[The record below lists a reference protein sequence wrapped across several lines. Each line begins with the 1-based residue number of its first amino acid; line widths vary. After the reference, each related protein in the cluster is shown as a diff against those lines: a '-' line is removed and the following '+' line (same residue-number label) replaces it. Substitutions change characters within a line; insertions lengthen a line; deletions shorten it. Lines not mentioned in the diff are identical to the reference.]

1 MRFLDKT
8 VIVTG
13 AASGIGAAAT
23 ALFAGEGAT
32 VFASDI
38 DVAGGEKLARETP
51 GDVRFVECDVCDPAA
66 IKALMDHAAQETGG
80 IDTLFN
86 NAGAGG
92 ARESIAEIEPEAWD
106 RTMDLLLRSVAMG
119 IRYAIPHM
127 KGRKGASIVN
137 VSSVA
142 AVGPGYSPTTYAVAK
157 AGVLHLTKCAATDL
171 AQFGIR
177 VNAVQPGVDDR
188 DSVATMLGQPTLTG
202 EFNSPEWYYWGRN
215 TNSLAFTRPDPT
227 SQTVVRI
234 RFDKN
239 GTVAAVD
246 KMGMEQVAQINPTD
260 EKTPTL
266 GRKRGFFQQLFGN
279 IGTVGGVGAGG
290 AACGCTTLSSI
301 TCSRAQSLPSAA
313 GSAPDPSSP
322 TPSRRSL
329 NPSRSSPRST

>member
-66 IKALMDHAAQETGG
+66 IKALMDHAAQDTGG

-119 IRYAIPHM
+119 IRYAAPHM

-177 VNAVQPGVDDR
+177 VNAVQPGFINTNIFT
-188 DSVATMLGQPTLTG
+188 ATMDIPDAAKEQAKAMIAQMSSNAQPVARGGQSDDIAQAVAFLASEQAGFMTGASMVVDGGITLGPRH
-202 EFNSPEWYYWGRN
+202 SWDPEEAG
-215 TNSLAFTRPDPT
+215 AFE
-227 SQTVVRI
+227 
-234 RFDKN
+234 
-239 GTVAAVD
+239 ALMALE
-246 KMGMEQVAQINPTD
+246 EQVKAAQQN
-260 EKTPTL
+260 
-266 GRKRGFFQQLFGN
+266 
-279 IGTVGGVGAGG
+279 A
-290 AACGCTTLSSI
+290 
-301 TCSRAQSLPSAA
+301 
-313 GSAPDPSSP
+313 
-322 TPSRRSL
+322 
-329 NPSRSSPRST
+329 